1 MRIIIVG
8 GGKLGYFLA
17 RNMLD
22 RNYEVKLIEINKIRC
37 MKVAN
42 DLDAEVICG
51 DGTQVE
57 VLTSAGISKA
67 DCVIAVTGRDQDNL
81 VCCQLAKKRFMVKKT
96 IARANNPRNLEALRK
111 LGLTNA
117 VSSTEIIT
125 RLIEQEVD
133 SVGMHLLTTLNKGKA
148 SICAITVP
156 SGAVISGSALKNIKT
171 PESCLVVSIL
181 RNEELIIPMGEDTI
195 REGDEVIAVC
205 DSKRQREF
213 MKLFSEVRR

>member
-1 MRIIIVG
+1 
-8 GGKLGYFLA
+8 
-17 RNMLD
+17 
-22 RNYEVKLIEINKIRC
+22 
-37 MKVAN
+37 
-42 DLDAEVICG
+42 
-51 DGTQVE
+51 
-57 VLTSAGISKA
+57 
-67 DCVIAVTGRDQDNL
+67 
-81 VCCQLAKKRFMVKKT
+81 MVKKT

>member
-22 RNYEVKLIEINKIRC
+22 RNYEVKLIEKNKIRC

-57 VLTSAGISKA
+57 VLTSAKISKA

-111 LGLTNA
+111 LGVTNA

-125 RLIEQEVD
+125 RLIEQELD

-156 SGAVISGSALKNIKT
+156 DRAKVDGRALRDIKT
-171 PESCLVVSIL
+171 PGSCLIISIL
-181 RNEELIIPMGEDTI
+181 RDEELIIPMGDDI
-195 REGDEVIAVC
+195 IKEGDEVIAVC
-205 DSKRQREF
+205 ESKKRKDFVR
-213 MKLFSEVRR
+213 LFSELKK